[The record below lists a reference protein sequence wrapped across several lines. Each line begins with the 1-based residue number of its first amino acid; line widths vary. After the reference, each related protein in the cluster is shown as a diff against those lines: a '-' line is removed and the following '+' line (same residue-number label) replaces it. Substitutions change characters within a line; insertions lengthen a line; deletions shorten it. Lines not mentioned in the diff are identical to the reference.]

1 MFYFN
6 TDGHHKLIRWKMVT
20 HGGIDGFSRLIVFLK
35 CSGNNKAST
44 VYANF
49 LYAVQQYGLPSRVRC
64 DQGGENTLVAVHM
77 LRHQGIDRRSIL
89 VGSSVHNQRTER
101 LWRDMHRCVISFYYR
116 LFYYLEHNNLLD
128 PISDMDLFALHHVF
142 LPRINRSL
150 QQFIG
155 AWNNHSIRTEHSLTP
170 QQLFTS
176 GSLCLQNAGLS
187 ALDFFD
193 QVPDTYGEDSE
204 VSYSPE
210 IDVHG
215 IEVSELEVQ
224 ISDEEREALQIMV
237 DPLSN
242 SDEFGIDLFL
252 DAKHI
257 VQLFTNNH

>member
-1 MFYFN
+1 
-6 TDGHHKLIRWKMVT
+6 MVT
-20 HGGIDGFSRLIVFLK
+20 HGGIDGFSRLVVFLQ

-44 VYANF
+44 VYTNF
-49 LYAVQQYGLPSRVRC
+49 LYAVQRFGLPSRVRC

-77 LRHQGIDRRSIL
+77 LRHRGIDRRSIL
-89 VGSSVHNQRTER
+89 VGSSVHNQRIER

-128 PISDMDLFALHHVF
+128 PISDTDLFALHHVF

-155 AWNNHSIRTEHSLTP
+155 AWNNHNIRTEHSLTP
-170 QQLFTS
+170 HQLFTS
-176 GSLCLQNAGLS
+176 GSLRLQNAGLS

-193 QVPDTYGEDSE
+193 HVPDTYGIDDE

-224 ISDEEREALQIMV
+224 ISDEEREALQNIV
-237 DPLSN
+237 NPLSN

-252 DAKHI
+252 EAKHI
-257 VQLFTNNH
+257 VELLTINH